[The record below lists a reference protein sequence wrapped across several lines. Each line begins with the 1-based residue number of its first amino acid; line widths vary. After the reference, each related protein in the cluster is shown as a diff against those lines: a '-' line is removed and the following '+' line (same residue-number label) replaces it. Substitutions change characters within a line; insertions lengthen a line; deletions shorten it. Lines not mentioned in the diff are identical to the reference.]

1 MTGGWPKTS
10 DGIEV
15 RKMHIAATPYGA
27 ALVPDVGAGPMTQ
40 AAFLMPS
47 PSPAASRGAPG
58 STDPVVR
65 EMRRDRRKATM
76 ARRKRQGRR

>member
-1 MTGGWPKTS
+1 MTPGRPRTA
-10 DGIEV
+10 DGVEI

-40 AAFLMPS
+40 AAFLMPN

-58 STDPVVR
+58 STDPDVR
-65 EMRRDRRKATM
+65 EMRRARRKTTM